1 MSTITKDQ
9 LLSAT
14 PQTATV
20 RIERLNGEIKI
31 RALTRGARK
40 AWMDSIANND
50 PDAMEILVV
59 ESVVEPELTRAD
71 VKRLNE
77 VDEKVLDELFKAISD
92 YNGWSATNS
101 EEERRAVLNKVA
113 DGEVSVEEALLTFR
127 P

>member
-40 AWMDSIANND
+40 AWMDAMSSND
-50 PDAMEILVV
+50 PDAMEVLVV
-59 ESVVEPELTRAD
+59 ESVVEPALTRAD

-92 YNGWSATNS
+92 YNGWNAIPSD
-101 EEERRAVLNKVA
+101 EERRQVLNKVA
-113 DGEVSVEEALLTFR
+113 DGEVSVDEALATFR
-127 P
+127 A